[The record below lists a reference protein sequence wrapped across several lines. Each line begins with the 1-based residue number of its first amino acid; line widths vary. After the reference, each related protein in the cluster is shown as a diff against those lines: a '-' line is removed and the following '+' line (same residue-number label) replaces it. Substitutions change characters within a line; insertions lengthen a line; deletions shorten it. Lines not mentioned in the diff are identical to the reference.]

1 MTTHP
6 QPIEIRAGD
15 LKPALA
21 GLGKLIPRRPSLIV
35 LGCVKIEPNGK
46 DSLRL
51 TATDLDL
58 TLSVEIPALLDHGR
72 KEIAP
77 FLLPLPSLRKIVA
90 ELRSDEMVR
99 LGPAIKAPPA
109 AEFPEIPMVRTPG
122 LTLPETVVTSLL
134 RAFACASQ
142 DSTRAVLRSACL
154 DTSGTGDKAHRI
166 VGTNGRHLFSSNS
179 MHLPLK
185 QSVIIP
191 DHPLWKWKPLA
202 EVRPWTL
209 RLGKDKHQA
218 EVFRVDGPSQT
229 WSVTGRLLDG
239 PYPNYRQV
247 IPRTEEFKTTV
258 TLSDAA
264 LEAVTRLLPR
274 LPGKQ
279 LANRP
284 VGLHCEKGR
293 LGLLARAENDEPW
306 ILHPVDRCE
315 MKGPDVT
322 VYLDRDY
329 LVKAAAFG
337 LHRISLI
344 DPVSPIQFSRGGDL
358 MIVMPVRAI
367 APDRIERPHLPPAVE
382 LFAPATVPTKKTVV
396 PKTTPAP
403 PTASQPAPVAPTKEP
418 VKIATKQAPKP
429 DPLRDVREQVAEADE
444 ALLTA
449 RRTLKGVRRS
459 LHAART
465 ERSETKRELGGF
477 RGLLRKLQRG
487 RKHAAKKAP

>member
-1 MTTHP
+1 MKSITPINPMKTHP
-6 QPIEIRAGD
+6 PIQLQAGD
-15 LKPALA
+15 LKPVVA
-21 GLGKLIPRRPSLIV
+21 GLGKLIPRTPSLAV
-35 LGCVKIEPNGK
+35 LGCVKVEATGPKI
-46 DSLRL
+46 LRL

-58 TLSVEIPALLDHGR
+58 TLSVDVPATVEKGL
-72 KEIAP
+72 AP
-77 FLLPLPSLRKIVA
+77 FLLPLPRLR
-90 ELRSDEMVR
+90 ELLTGLRLDEVVP
-99 LGPAIKAPPA
+99 LGPSIKAPPV
-109 AEFPEIPMVRTPG
+109 AEFPEIPQVRTPG
-122 LTLPETVVTSLL
+122 LTLPEPLVTSLL

-142 DSTRAVLRSACL
+142 DPTRAVLRSACL
-154 DTSGTGDKAHRI
+154 DTSGTGENAHRI

-185 QSVIIP
+185 QSVILP

-202 EVRPWTL
+202 ESRPWTL
-209 RLGKDKHQA
+209 RLAKDKHRA
-218 EVFRVDGPSQT
+218 EVFRLESQW
-229 WSVTGRLLDG
+229 WSVTGRLLEG

-247 IPRTEEFKTTV
+247 IPGAGQFTTTV

-284 VGLHCEKGR
+284 MGLHFEKGR
-293 LGLLARAENDEPW
+293 FGLLARAENDEPW

-329 LVKAAAFG
+329 LTKAMSFG
-337 LHRISLI
+337 LSQ
-344 DPVSPIQFSRGGDL
+344 VSMTDAMSAMQFSRGGDL

-367 APDRIERPHLPPAVE
+367 APDRIERPRLVPAVE
-382 LFAPATVPTKKTVV
+382 QFASPPIPV
-396 PKTTPAP
+396 PKPVAPAP
-403 PTASQPAPVAPTKEP
+403 PATIPPKPVSPANP
-418 VKIATKQAPKP
+418 VKPA
-429 DPLRDVREQVAEADE
+429 DPLVEARQQVAEADE

-449 RRTLKGVRRS
+449 RKTLKGVRRS

-465 ERSETKRELGGF
+465 QRSETKRELGGF

-487 RKHAAKKAP
+487 RKHEAKKAS

>member
-1 MTTHP
+1 MNTQIHP
-6 QPIEIRAGD
+6 VTVRAAD
-15 LKPALA
+15 LKAALS
-21 GLGKLIPRRPSLIV
+21 GLGKLIPRSPSLAV
-35 LGCVKIEPNGK
+35 LGCVKVEAAGPQI
-46 DSLRL
+46 LRL

-58 TLSVEIPALLDHGR
+58 TLSVELPATVEKGL
-72 KEIAP
+72 AP
-77 FLLPLPSLRKIVA
+77 FLLPLTRLR
-90 ELRSDEMVR
+90 ELLTGLRSDEVVP
-99 LGPAIKAPPA
+99 LGPSIKAPPM
-109 AEFPEIPMVRTPG
+109 AEFPEVPQVRTPG
-122 LTLPETVVTSLL
+122 LTLPEPVVTSLL

-142 DSTRAVLRSACL
+142 DATRAVLRSACL

-185 QSVIIP
+185 QAVILP
-191 DHPLWKWKPLA
+191 DHALWKWRPLA
-202 EVRPWTL
+202 EARPWTL
-209 RLGKDKHQA
+209 RLGKDKLQA
-218 EVFRVDGPSQT
+218 EVFRLEGHA

-247 IPRTEEFKTTV
+247 IPRPEQFTTTV

-284 VGLHCEKGR
+284 MGLHCEKGR
-293 LGLLARAENDEPW
+293 FGLLARAENDEPW

-315 MKGPDVT
+315 MSGPDVT

-329 LVKAAAFG
+329 LIKAASFG
-337 LHRISLI
+337 LHRISMI
-344 DPVSPIQFSRGGDL
+344 DAMSPVQFSRGGDL

-367 APDRIERPHLPPAVE
+367 APNNIERPRLVPAVE
-382 LFAPATVPTKKTVV
+382 QFASPPVPV
-396 PKTTPAP
+396 PKPIAPAP
-403 PTASQPAPVAPTKEP
+403 PTPSIPPAPEPSKKVPTS
-418 VKIATKQAPKP
+418 
-429 DPLRDVREQVAEADE
+429 DPLVEARQQVAEADE
-444 ALLTA
+444 ALITA

-459 LHAART
+459 LHGART
-465 ERSETKRELGGF
+465 QRSEIKRELGGF

-487 RKHAAKKAP
+487 RKNEAKKAS

>member
-1 MTTHP
+1 MITKTHP
-6 QPIEIRAGD
+6 VEVRAAD
-15 LKPALA
+15 LKSALS
-21 GLGKLIPRRPSLIV
+21 GLGKLITRAPSLAV
-35 LGCVKIEPNGK
+35 LGCVKVEAAGPQN
-46 DSLRL
+46 LRL

-58 TLSVEIPALLDHGR
+58 TLSVDVPATVEKGL
-72 KEIAP
+72 AS
-77 FLLPLPSLRKIVA
+77 FLLPLPRLR
-90 ELRSDEMVR
+90 ELLTGLRSDEVVP
-99 LGPAIKAPPA
+99 LGPSIKAPPA
-109 AEFPEIPMVRTPG
+109 AEFPEIPKVRTPG
-122 LTLPETVVTSLL
+122 LTLPEPVVTRLL

-154 DTSGTGDKAHRI
+154 DTSGTGENAHRI

-185 QSVIIP
+185 QSVILP

-202 EVRPWTL
+202 DSRPWTL
-209 RLGKDKHQA
+209 RLGKDKHRA
-218 EVFRVDGPSQT
+218 EVFRMEGQAQA

-247 IPRTEEFKTTV
+247 IPRAEEFTTTI

-264 LEAVTRLLPR
+264 LDAVTRLLPR

-293 LGLLARAENDEPW
+293 FGLLARAENDEPW

-329 LVKAAAFG
+329 LIKAADFG
-337 LHRISLI
+337 LHRISMS
-344 DPVSPIQFSRGGDL
+344 DAMSPIQFSRGGDL

-367 APDRIERPHLPPAVE
+367 APDRIERPRLVPAVE
-382 LFAPATVPTKKTVV
+382 QFASPPVPV
-396 PKTTPAP
+396 PK
-403 PTASQPAPVAPTKEP
+403 PVAPAVPKLPAPLPPKPAGP
-418 VKIATKQAPKP
+418 VKPANPVKP
-429 DPLRDVREQVAEADE
+429 ADPLVEARQQVAEADE

-449 RRTLKGVRRS
+449 RKTLKGVRRS
-459 LHAART
+459 LHAARLQ
-465 ERSETKRELGGF
+465 RSETKRELGGF

-487 RKHAAKKAP
+487 RKNEAKKAP

>member
-1 MTTHP
+1 MITKPHP
-6 QPIEIRAGD
+6 VTVRAAD
-15 LKPALA
+15 LKSVLA
-21 GLGKLIPRRPSLIV
+21 GLGKLIPRTPSLAV
-35 LGCVKIEPNGK
+35 LGCVKVEAAGPQI
-46 DSLRL
+46 LRL

-58 TLSVEIPALLDHGR
+58 TLSVELPATVDKGL
-72 KEIAP
+72 AP
-77 FLLPLPSLRKIVA
+77 FLLPLPRLREILTG
-90 ELRSDEMVR
+90 LRSDEVVP
-99 LGPAIKAPPA
+99 LGPSLKAPPVG
-109 AEFPEIPMVRTPG
+109 EFPEIPQVRTPG
-122 LTLPETVVTSLL
+122 LTLPEPVVTSVL

-142 DSTRAVLRSACL
+142 DPTRAVLRSACL

-185 QSVIIP
+185 QSVILP

-202 EVRPWTL
+202 DSRPWTL
-209 RLGKDKHQA
+209 RLGKDTHRND
-218 EVFRVDGPSQT
+218 VFRMEGQAQA

-247 IPRTEEFKTTV
+247 IPRTEEFTTTV
-258 TLSDAA
+258 TLSDVA

-293 LGLLARAENDEPW
+293 FSLLARAENDEPW

-329 LVKAAAFG
+329 LIKAVDFG
-337 LHRISLI
+337 LHRISMS
-344 DPVSPIQFSRGGDL
+344 DAMSPVQFSRGGDL

-367 APDRIERPHLPPAVE
+367 APDRIERPRLVPAVE
-382 LFAPATVPTKKTVV
+382 QFASPPVPVPKPLAPTVPTPLP
-396 PKTTPAP
+396 PKSAG
-403 PTASQPAPVAPTKEP
+403 P
-418 VKIATKQAPKP
+418 VKPAKP
-429 DPLRDVREQVAEADE
+429 ADPLVEARQQVAQADE

-449 RRTLKGVRRS
+449 RKTLKGVRRS

-465 ERSETKRELGGF
+465 QRSETKRELGGF

-487 RKHAAKKAP
+487 RKNEAKKAP

>member
-1 MTTHP
+1 MITKTHP
-6 QPIEIRAGD
+6 VEVRVAD
-15 LKPALA
+15 LKSALT
-21 GLGKLIPRRPSLIV
+21 GLGKLIPRTPSLAV
-35 LGCVKIEPNGK
+35 LGCAKVEAGGPQ
-46 DSLRL
+46 SVRL

-58 TLSVEIPALLDHGR
+58 TLSVDVLATVEKGL
-72 KEIAP
+72 AP
-77 FLLPLPSLRKIVA
+77 FLLPLARLR
-90 ELRSDEMVR
+90 ELLTGLRSDEVVC
-99 LGPAIKAPPA
+99 LGPAIKAPPV
-109 AEFPEIPMVRTPG
+109 AEFPEIPQVRTPG
-122 LTLPETVVTSLL
+122 LTLPEPLVTSLL

-154 DTSGTGDKAHRI
+154 DTSGTGENAHRI

-185 QSVIIP
+185 QSVILP
-191 DHPLWKWKPLA
+191 DHPLWKWKPIA
-202 EVRPWTL
+202 ESRPWTL
-209 RLGKDKHQA
+209 RLGKDKHRA
-218 EVFRVDGPSQT
+218 EVFRMEGQGQV

-247 IPRTEEFKTTV
+247 IPGPAQFTTTV

-284 VGLHCEKGR
+284 VGMHCEKGR
-293 LGLLARAENDEPW
+293 FGLLARAENDEPW

-329 LVKAAAFG
+329 LIKAADFG
-337 LHRISLI
+337 LHRISMS
-344 DPVSPIQFSRGGDL
+344 DAMSPIQFSRGGDL

-367 APDRIERPHLPPAVE
+367 APDRIERPRLVPAVE
-382 LFAPATVPTKKTVV
+382 QFAAPPAHVLKPVVPTPPKPPATLP
-396 PKTTPAP
+396 
-403 PTASQPAPVAPTKEP
+403 
-418 VKIATKQAPKP
+418 PKP
-429 DPLRDVREQVAEADE
+429 DKPADPLVEARQQVAEADE

-449 RRTLKGVRRS
+449 RKTLRGIRRS

-465 ERSETKRELGGF
+465 QRNETKRELGGF

-487 RKHAAKKAP
+487 RKHEAKKAS

>member
-1 MTTHP
+1 MKSITPINPMKTHP
-6 QPIEIRAGD
+6 PIQLQAGD
-15 LKPALA
+15 LKSVIA
-21 GLGKLIPRRPSLIV
+21 GLGKLIPRSPSLAV
-35 LGCVKIEPNGK
+35 LGCVKVEAGGPQ
-46 DSLRL
+46 SVRL
-51 TATDLDL
+51 TATDLDV
-58 TLSVEIPALLDHGR
+58 TLSVDVPATVEKGL
-72 KEIAP
+72 AP
-77 FLLPLPSLRKIVA
+77 FLLPLARLR
-90 ELRSDEMVR
+90 ELLTGLRSDEVVP
-99 LGPAIKAPPA
+99 LGPSIKAPPV
-109 AEFPEIPMVRTPG
+109 AEFPENPQVRTPG
-122 LTLPETVVTSLL
+122 LTLPEPVVTSLL

-166 VGTNGRHLFSSNS
+166 VGTNGRALFSSNS

-185 QSVIIP
+185 QSVILP
-191 DHPLWKWKPLA
+191 DHPLWKWKALA
-202 EVRPWTL
+202 ESRPWTL
-209 RLGKDKHQA
+209 RLGKDKHRA
-218 EVFRVDGPSQT
+218 EVFRLESQW
-229 WSVTGRLLDG
+229 WSVTGRLLEG

-247 IPRTEEFKTTV
+247 IPGAGQFNTTV

-284 VGLHCEKGR
+284 MGLHFEKGR
-293 LGLLARAENDEPW
+293 FGLLARAENDEPW
-306 ILHPVDRCE
+306 ILHPVDSCE

-329 LVKAAAFG
+329 LIKAADFG
-337 LHRISLI
+337 LHRISMS
-344 DPVSPIQFSRGGDL
+344 DAMSPIQFSRGGDL

-367 APDRIERPHLPPAVE
+367 APDRIERPRLVPAVE
-382 LFAPATVPTKKTVV
+382 QFASPPIPVPKPVAPAPPATVP
-396 PKTTPAP
+396 PKPVSPAN
-403 PTASQPAPVAPTKEP
+403 P
-418 VKIATKQAPKP
+418 VKPA
-429 DPLRDVREQVAEADE
+429 DPLVKARQQVAEADE

-487 RKHAAKKAP
+487 RKHEAKKAS

>member
-1 MTTHP
+1 MITKTHP
-6 QPIEIRAGD
+6 VEIRAAD
-15 LKPALA
+15 LKSALP
-21 GLGKLIPRRPSLIV
+21 GLGKLIPRTPSLAV
-35 LGCVKIEPNGK
+35 LGCVKVETAGPQ
-46 DSLRL
+46 SVRL

-58 TLSVEIPALLDHGR
+58 TLSVEIPATVEKGL
-72 KEIAP
+72 AP
-77 FLLPLPSLRKIVA
+77 FLLPLARLRGLLTG
-90 ELRSDEMVR
+90 LRSDEVVC
-99 LGPAIKAPPA
+99 LGPAIKAPPVD
-109 AEFPEIPMVRTPG
+109 EFPEIPQVCTPG
-122 LTLPETVVTSLL
+122 LTLPEPLVTNLL
-134 RAFACASQ
+134 RAFACASN
-142 DSTRAVLRSACL
+142 DPTRAVLRSACL

-166 VGTNGRHLFSSNS
+166 VGTNGRALFSSNS

-185 QSVIIP
+185 QSVILP

-202 EVRPWTL
+202 DSRPWTL
-209 RLGKDKHQA
+209 RLGKDKHPA
-218 EVFRVDGPSQT
+218 EVFRMEGPSQA

-247 IPRTEEFKTTV
+247 IPRPEQFTTTV

-284 VGLHCEKGR
+284 IGLHFEKGR
-293 LGLLARAENDEPW
+293 FGLLARGENDEPW

-329 LVKAAAFG
+329 LNKAAAFG
-337 LHRISLI
+337 LHRISMS
-344 DPVSPIQFSRGGDL
+344 DAMSPVQFSRGGDL
-358 MIVMPVRAI
+358 MVVMPVRAI
-367 APDRIERPHLPPAVE
+367 DPERIERPRLVPAVE
-382 LFAPATVPTKKTVV
+382 QFASPPVPVPKPLAPTVPT
-396 PKTTPAP
+396 PPAP
-403 PTASQPAPVAPTKEP
+403 LPPKPADAANP
-418 VKIATKQAPKP
+418 VKPA
-429 DPLRDVREQVAEADE
+429 DPLIEARKQVAEADE

-465 ERSETKRELGGF
+465 QRSETKRELGGF

-487 RKHAAKKAP
+487 RKHEAKKAS

>member
-1 MTTHP
+1 MITQHHP
-6 QPIEIRAGD
+6 VSVRAAD
-15 LKPALA
+15 LKSALS
-21 GLGKLIPRRPSLIV
+21 GLGKLIPRTPSLAV
-35 LGCVKIEPNGK
+35 LGCVKVEAGGPQ
-46 DSLRL
+46 SVRL

-58 TLSVEIPALLDHGR
+58 TLSVDVPATAEKGL
-72 KEIAP
+72 AP
-77 FLLPLPSLRKIVA
+77 FLLPLPRLR
-90 ELRSDEMVR
+90 ELLTGLRSDEVVP
-99 LGPAIKAPPA
+99 LGPSIKAPPV
-109 AEFPEIPMVRTPG
+109 AEFPEIPQVRTPG
-122 LTLPETVVTSLL
+122 LTLPEPLVTSLL

-154 DTSGTGDKAHRI
+154 DTSGTGENAHRI
-166 VGTNGRHLFSSNS
+166 VGTNGRALFSSNS

-185 QSVIIP
+185 QSVILP

-202 EVRPWTL
+202 DSRPWTL
-209 RLGKDKHQA
+209 RLGKDKHRA
-218 EVFRVDGPSQT
+218 EVFRLESQW
-229 WSVTGRLLDG
+229 WSVTGRLLEG

-247 IPRTEEFKTTV
+247 IPGAGQFTTTV
-258 TLSDAA
+258 TLGDAA

-284 VGLHCEKGR
+284 VGLHCEEGR
-293 LGLLARAENDEPW
+293 FGLLARAENDEPW

-329 LVKAAAFG
+329 LIKAADFG
-337 LHRISLI
+337 LHRISMS
-344 DPVSPIQFSRGGDL
+344 DAMSPIQFSRGGDL
-358 MIVMPVRAI
+358 MIVMPVWAI
-367 APDRIERPHLPPAVE
+367 APDRIERPRLVPAVE
-382 LFAPATVPTKKTVV
+382 QFASPPIPV
-396 PKTTPAP
+396 PKPVAPAP
-403 PTASQPAPVAPTKEP
+403 PAPLPPKPTCPDPANP
-418 VKIATKQAPKP
+418 VKPA
-429 DPLRDVREQVAEADE
+429 DPLVKARQQVAEADE

-487 RKHAAKKAP
+487 RKHEAKKAS

>member
-1 MTTHP
+1 MTTKTHP
-6 QPIEIRAGD
+6 VTVRAAD
-15 LKPALA
+15 LKAALS
-21 GLGKLIPRRPSLIV
+21 GLGKLIPRSPSLAV
-35 LGCVKIEPNGK
+35 LGCVKVEAAGPQ
-46 DSLRL
+46 SVRL

-58 TLSVEIPALLDHGR
+58 NLCIDVPATVEKGL
-72 KEIAP
+72 AP
-77 FLLPLPSLRKIVA
+77 FLLPLPRLR
-90 ELRSDEMVR
+90 ELLTGLRSDEVVP
-99 LGPAIKAPPA
+99 LGPAIKAPPYS
-109 AEFPEIPMVRTPG
+109 EFPEIPQVRTPG
-122 LTLPETVVTSLL
+122 LTLPEPVVTSLL

-142 DSTRAVLRSACL
+142 DPTRAVLRSACL

-185 QSVIIP
+185 QSLILP

-202 EVRPWTL
+202 ESRPWTL

-218 EVFRVDGPSQT
+218 EVFRMEGQAQA

-247 IPRTEEFKTTV
+247 IPRAEEFATSL

-264 LEAVTRLLPR
+264 LDAVTRLLPR

-284 VGLHCEKGR
+284 IGLHCEKGR
-293 LGLLARAENDEPW
+293 FGLLARAENDEPW

-329 LVKAAAFG
+329 FVKAADFG
-337 LHRISLI
+337 LHQISMS
-344 DPVSPIQFSRGGDL
+344 DAMSPIQFSRGGDL

-367 APDRIERPHLPPAVE
+367 DPNRIERPALVSAVEQFAPSTPLKPVVTAPLPPK
-382 LFAPATVPTKKTVV
+382 PAGPDQPTK
-396 PKTTPAP
+396 
-403 PTASQPAPVAPTKEP
+403 PTKP
-418 VKIATKQAPKP
+418 IPAKP
-429 DPLRDVREQVAEADE
+429 ADPLVEARQQVAEADE

-449 RRTLKGVRRS
+449 RKTIKGVRRS
-459 LHAART
+459 LHAARMQ
-465 ERSETKRELGGF
+465 RSETKRELSGF

-487 RKHAAKKAP
+487 RKNEAKKAP

>member
-1 MTTHP
+1 MITKPLPVTV
-6 QPIEIRAGD
+6 RAAD
-15 LKPALA
+15 LKAALS
-21 GLGKLIPRRPSLIV
+21 GLGKLIPRAPSLAV
-35 LGCVKIEPNGK
+35 LGCVKVEAAGPQ
-46 DSLRL
+46 SVRL
-51 TATDLDL
+51 TATDLDM
-58 TLSVEIPALLDHGR
+58 TLGIDVPAKMEKGL
-72 KEIAP
+72 AP
-77 FLLPLPSLRKIVA
+77 FLLPLSRLR
-90 ELRSDEMVR
+90 ELTTGLRSDEFVP
-99 LGPAIKAPPA
+99 LGPSIKAPPVG
-109 AEFPEIPMVRTPG
+109 EFPEIPMVRTPG
-122 LTLPETVVTSLL
+122 LTLPEPVVTSLQ

-142 DSTRAVLRSACL
+142 DPTRAVLRSACL

-185 QSVIIP
+185 QSVILP

-202 EVRPWTL
+202 DSRPWTL

-218 EVFRVDGPSQT
+218 EVFRMEGQAQA

-247 IPRTEEFKTTV
+247 IPRAEEFTTSL

-284 VGLHCEKGR
+284 IGLHCEKGR
-293 LGLLARAENDEPW
+293 FGLLARAENDEPW

-322 VYLDRDY
+322 VYLDREY
-329 LVKAAAFG
+329 LIKAADFG
-337 LHRISLI
+337 LHRISMS
-344 DPVSPIQFSRGGDL
+344 DAMSPVQFSRGGDL

-367 APDRIERPHLPPAVE
+367 APDRIERPRLVPAVE
-382 LFAPATVPTKKTVV
+382 QFASPPVPVQKPVTPVRPSV
-396 PKTTPAP
+396 PAP
-403 PTASQPAPVAPTKEP
+403 LP
-418 VKIATKQAPKP
+418 PKP
-429 DPLRDVREQVAEADE
+429 DGPAQPAKPADPLVQARQQVAEADE

-449 RRTLKGVRRS
+449 RKTLKGVRRS
-459 LHAART
+459 LHAIRMQ
-465 ERSETKRELGGF
+465 RSETKRELGGF

-487 RKHAAKKAP
+487 RKNEAKKAS

>member
-1 MTTHP
+1 MITQPHP
-6 QPIEIRAGD
+6 VEVRAAD
-15 LKPALA
+15 LKAALS
-21 GLGKLIPRRPSLIV
+21 GLGKLIPRTPSLAV
-35 LGCVKIEPNGK
+35 LGCVKVEAAGPQ
-46 DSLRL
+46 SVRL

-58 TLSVEIPALLDHGR
+58 TLDIDVPAKMEKGL
-72 KEIAP
+72 AP
-77 FLLPLPSLRKIVA
+77 FLLPLSRLR
-90 ELRSDEMVR
+90 ELTTGLRSDEFVP
-99 LGPAIKAPPA
+99 LGPSIKAPPVG
-109 AEFPEIPMVRTPG
+109 EFPEIPMVRTPG
-122 LTLPETVVTSLL
+122 LTLPEPVVTSLL

-185 QSVIIP
+185 HSVILP

-202 EVRPWTL
+202 ESRPWTL
-209 RLGKDKHQA
+209 RLGKDTHRN
-218 EVFRVDGPSQT
+218 EVFRMEGQAQA

-247 IPRTEEFKTTV
+247 IPRAEEFTTTL
-258 TLSDAA
+258 TLSDVA

-284 VGLHCEKGR
+284 IGLHCEKGR
-293 LGLLARAENDEPW
+293 FGLLARAENDEPW

-329 LVKAAAFG
+329 LIKAADFG
-337 LHRISLI
+337 LHRISMS
-344 DPVSPIQFSRGGDL
+344 DAMSPIQFSRGGDL

-367 APDRIERPHLPPAVE
+367 APDRIERPRLVPAVE
-382 LFAPATVPTKKTVV
+382 QFALPPVPVQK
-396 PKTTPAP
+396 
-403 PTASQPAPVAPTKEP
+403 PVAPAVP
-418 VKIATKQAPKP
+418 APLPPKP
-429 DPLRDVREQVAEADE
+429 DGPAQPVKPADPLVQARQQVAEADE

-449 RRTLKGVRRS
+449 RKTLKGVRRS
-459 LHAART
+459 LHAARMQ
-465 ERSETKRELGGF
+465 RSETKRELGGF

-487 RKHAAKKAP
+487 RKNEAKKAS